1 MIPLAQPA
9 RRRLLMAGAC
19 LAAWPL
25 AAGAAQAMPGVR
37 ESRALMGTRVALAAR
52 GADPQALRVAMA
64 AAFARMAALEAMMTH
79 YAPTSEVAAIG
90 LASGLQPLEV
100 APELMQVLRMAQ
112 DVARRSDGA
121 FDATVGSLGT
131 WRFDPQHPGRP
142 SEPQV
147 RRQLPSVDWRNLVLD
162 ERRRTAYLA
171 RRGARLDLGGIAKL
185 YILHA
190 GLDTLKAHGVHTA
203 LLNGGGDVLA
213 LSGRDATP
221 WRVGIR
227 DPRNPER
234 LLATLDIRNGFVASS
249 GDYERFFIEDGR
261 RWHHVLDPR
270 TGEPTRGVRG
280 ITLVADSLEGV
291 NGLGT
296 AAMVLG
302 PRAGREFL
310 RRVEGTEAIVVGA
323 DGGVWT
329 SERLGKVLRAA

>member
-1 MIPLAQPA
+1 MKPLAHPA
-9 RRRLLMAGAC
+9 RRRLLLAGAC
-19 LAAWPL
+19 LAVAPL
-25 AAGAAQAMPGVR
+25 GAGGAQLHPGVR
-37 ESRALMGTRVALAAR
+37 ESRALMGTRVDVAAQD
-52 GADPQALRVAMA
+52 ADSLLLRAAVD
-64 AAFARMAALEAMMTH
+64 AAFTRMAALEAMMTH
-79 YAPTSEVAAIG
+79 YAPTSGLAAVG
-90 LASGLQPLEV
+90 LASGLQPVEI

-112 DVARRSDGA
+112 EVARRSDGA

-131 WRFDPQHPGRP
+131 WHFDPRHSGRP
-142 SEPQV
+142 SDLQV

-162 ERRRTAYLA
+162 ERRHTAYLT

-185 YILHA
+185 YILQA
-190 GLDTLKAHGVHTA
+190 GLDTLKAHGVRTA

-213 LSGRDATP
+213 MADRGARP

-227 DPRNPER
+227 DPREPAR

-249 GDYERFFIEDGR
+249 GDYERFFMEDGR

-310 RRVEGTEAIVVGA
+310 RRIEGTEAIVTGA
-323 DGGVWT
+323 DGSVWA
-329 SERLGKVLRAA
+329 SDRLRRVLRPA